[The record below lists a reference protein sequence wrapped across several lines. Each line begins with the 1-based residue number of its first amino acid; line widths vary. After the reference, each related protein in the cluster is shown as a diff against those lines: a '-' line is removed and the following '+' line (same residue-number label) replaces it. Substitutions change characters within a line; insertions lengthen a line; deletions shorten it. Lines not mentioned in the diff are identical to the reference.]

1 MSKSN
6 SVNHNA
12 KTNFRLG
19 QIWYYRLRS
28 IAEIFMALICTVAL
42 LPVFLMIS
50 ILIKIDSHGPV
61 LFVQR
66 RIGIN
71 GKEFKIIKFR
81 SMLESA
87 PHDLPTKDFKDR
99 DKHLSKF
106 GRKMRRIGLDE
117 LPQLIN
123 ILLGQMSFI
132 GPRPSLFNETEQIS
146 LRKFYSL
153 NSIRPGL
160 TGWAQVNANGLV
172 PAKRKIAFDLYYF
185 ENFGLPLDVKIA
197 YLTIK
202 LIARKGRR

>member
-1 MSKSN
+1 MSKLN
-6 SVNHNA
+6 SVNHNV
-12 KTNFRLG
+12 KIGFGLRQT
-19 QIWYYRLRS
+19 WYYRLRS
-28 IAEIFMALICTVAL
+28 IAEFFMALIGIVAL
-42 LPVFLMIS
+42 SPIFFIIS
-50 ILIKIDSHGPV
+50 ILIKIDSRGPV
-61 LFVQR
+61 FFVQR
-66 RIGIN
+66 RVGIN

-81 SMLESA
+81 SMLRSA
-87 PHDLPTKDFKDR
+87 PRDLPTQDFKDR
-99 DKHLSKF
+99 DKYLSKF

-146 LRKFYSL
+146 LRKFYGL
-153 NSIRPGL
+153 NRIRPGL

-172 PAKRKIAFDLYYF
+172 QAKKKITFDLYYF